1 MKRNKAL
8 LFICIILVF
17 AMVMAMAAGC
27 SPKGDDDDTYLDD
40 NKGGNKSIVLNGA
53 DRGITFTVLAGE
65 DRSDIESLITVVHS
79 PTETVQNVEI
89 VAKGNGRYIVYPPVG
104 RYIKGEI
111 YKIRIKDPLCFE
123 GQDSKVKEIAFNVT
137 QDSVESVKVVDGILQ
152 FDKERISGQTDYFA
166 KRDNSEQQE
175 MFGTFNLQ
183 ANGAEVNAGDIIL
196 VNNND
201 TQEAYKVE
209 KSTKFAEGMLNIAYV
224 KPQMNEVYNEFT
236 VSDSKSIGADSDIEF
251 IYDEFAESVEDSELA
266 QAAVTVFG
274 AKPTFNF
281 DVKKVDD
288 AIKVKVG
295 MTIPSVVA
303 IDEFK
308 TDLVIE
314 FDCTIKVV
322 ANVNVDLDGNEVD
335 AGVIAYV
342 YNNVQTTVKL
352 QSGYSFSDVTN
363 LTELIEKTA
372 QMEEA
377 EAGVSAPIFTWIIPI
392 ANGAVSVR
400 YQCDLTFSF
409 AFSGSFGVTIGS
421 DFNYMVGATYDK
433 VAGVDTFAQ
442 VLDKKVNSVEVDLS
456 GSAKVKIGLANTLSL
471 DILAGVLGLGIRA
484 EVGNFNGLY
493 GFMNTG
499 NLLDENSTVSASV
512 YFEGG
517 FYYDIDLLLA
527 ISIGRIAN
535 ISIGDISK
543 AIDITQ
549 GEIVLYKAGEESV
562 ITNIVSNNTIVL
574 SAVETKLPEYDG
586 YAYSLK
592 NRGAEYATKVS
603 LDSIEWN
610 GTDLAIA
617 DGVVTVL
624 NPDRKFTKELTLKY
638 ETTYGKTIDVVT
650 TFVYDGTVRM
660 EKSDFDYNKSNS
672 ATNKNDIKIKLEGTM
687 INGSEQVSANIADA
701 SYSVGTLT
709 IPYES
714 VAALENGSHVVEIKV
729 NSATCYANINVS
741 GVATATSYASGSEY
755 LVFTAEQIANMSNGD
770 DFSGKMLVLQND
782 IDMNGATLN
791 TIAKFNGSLDGNGY
805 KIFNYSVVGEA
816 DNNVAFIGKN
826 NGVVK
831 NLTLEGNVD
840 VALAVKTGNNY
851 NVAGVVAQNN
861 GRIENVIFSGAV
873 NVETTT
879 LNAFVEIKIVAG
891 VAESNGIAGIT
902 VENASIKAVSKF
914 DIANVIF
921 FIDGSVDDV
930 ETSCT
935 NAAVKNGA
943 LVKFKTL

>member
-8 LFICIILVF
+8 IFICIILVF
-17 AMVMAMAAGC
+17 AMVLAMAAGC
-27 SPKGDDDDTYLDD
+27 QKKGDDDDANL
-40 NKGGNKSIVLNGA
+40 NNGIGGNKSIVLNGA

-65 DRSDIESLITVVHS
+65 DRSDIESLITVVNS
-79 PTETVQNVEI
+79 TTGAVQDVEI
-89 VAKGNGRYIVYPPVG
+89 VAKGNGRYIVYPPAG
-104 RYIKGEI
+104 RYVKGEI
-111 YKIRIKDPLCFE
+111 YKIIIKDPLCFD
-123 GQDSKVKEIAFNVT
+123 GQDSKVKQITFNVT
-137 QDSVESVKVVDGILQ
+137 QDSLESVSVVDGILQ
-152 FDKERISGQTDYFA
+152 FDKERVSGQMDYFA

-175 MFGTFNLQ
+175 KFGTFNLQ
-183 ANGAEVNAGDIIL
+183 VNGAEVNVGDVIL
-196 VNNND
+196 VND
-201 TQEAYKVE
+201 KDAQEAYKVE
-209 KSTKFAEGMLNIAYV
+209 KATKYADGMMNIAYV

-236 VSDSKSIGADSDIEF
+236 VEDSKSLSADSNIE
-251 IYDEFAESVEDSELA
+251 IEDEFELIEAVENSELA
-266 QAAVTVFG
+266 NAAVTFFG

-288 AIKVKVG
+288 AIKVKVS

-303 IDEFK
+303 IDDFK

-314 FDCTIKVV
+314 FDCTIKVI
-322 ANVNVDLDGNEVD
+322 ANVNVDMEGNEVD

-342 YNNVQTTVKL
+342 YNNVETTVKL

-377 EAGVSAPIFTWIIPI
+377 EAGVAAPIFTWVIPI

-409 AFSGSFGVTIGS
+409 AFAGSFGVTIDS

-433 VAGVDTFAQ
+433 EAGVDTFAQ
-442 VLDKKVNSVEVDLS
+442 VIDKKVNSVEVDLS
-456 GSAKVKIGLANTLSL
+456 GSAKVKLGLANTLSL
-471 DILAGVLGLGIRA
+471 DVLAGVLGLGIRA

-499 NLLDENSTVSASV
+499 NLLDENNTVSASV

-527 ISIGRIAN
+527 ISIGKIAN

-562 ITNIVSNNTIVL
+562 ITNITSNNTIVL

-586 YAYSLK
+586 FAYNLK

-617 DGVVTVL
+617 NGVVTVL
-624 NPDRKFTKELTLKY
+624 NPEKRFNKQLILKY

-650 TFVYDGTVRM
+650 TFVYDGTVHM
-660 EKSDFDYNKSNS
+660 GKADFDYNKSA
-672 ATNKNDIKIKLEGTM
+672 ATNKQNIEISLEGTM
-687 INGSEQVSANIADA
+687 INGSEQVSANIEGARYNA
-701 SYSVGTLT
+701 GTLT
-709 IPYES
+709 IPYKS
-714 VAALENGSHVVEIKV
+714 LAALENGSHVVEIKV

-755 LVFTAEQIANMSNGD
+755 LIFAAEQIANMSNGD
-770 DFSGKMLVLQND
+770 NFSDKTLVLQND
-782 IDMNGATLN
+782 IDMKGAVLN
-791 TIAKFNGSLDGNGY
+791 TIADFNGVLDGNGH
-805 KIFNYSVVGEA
+805 KIYNYTVAGA
-816 DNNVAFIGKN
+816 AGNNVAFIGNN

-840 VALAVKTGNNY
+840 VALAVKTRNDY

-861 GRIENVIFSGAV
+861 GAIENVVFSGAV

-879 LNAFVEIKIVAG
+879 LNAFIEIKVVAG
-891 VAESNGIAGIT
+891 VANGDAAGVT

-914 DIANVIF
+914 DIANVTF
-921 FIDGSVDDV
+921 YIDGSVDNV
-930 ETSCT
+930 ETSCA